1 MNCDNRKGISR
12 RDFLCRGVLIGGAVT
27 LGSPVINLAGCGSDD
42 DGGPAA
48 EADLRNGSDSGA
60 VLMGLYP
67 SSQIPDA
74 EQAVR
79 LACAELDW
87 SWLTPGD
94 TVFVKLACNSGNSHP
109 AVTSPAAVRTVC
121 SEILERGAGRVF
133 AGDQAGVESVRLTAE
148 MGQVGSTRELMEGN
162 GLLEAIV
169 QAGAEPHFFDE
180 QGYEDGYVEAT
191 LDFGAPQWSEPPRI
205 ARIVTEVDHIVMLP
219 RLSSHAITGC
229 TLGHKCAVGW
239 LRDDYRYLLHFN
251 GGAIHQLYTEVNY
264 CREIRNRLRLTLT
277 LAEQVLL
284 DRGPD
289 AGTIAEADPR
299 IVLASK
305 HLSNHDAVGVAAMAF
320 IDDLTPAAPWPP
332 FRYSENADLGNQM
345 LIRVLIPVKYGAPW
359 GDRDMADYTLVEY
372 SDYQQGIASDP
383 ALTRAYEIL
392 GGVPST
398 IPVRWVGEEP
408 SSEFRSFLEGH
419 NGGIFNPNG

>member
-1 MNCDNRKGISR
+1 MNRHRRKGISR
-12 RDFLCRGVLIGGAVT
+12 RDFLRRGVLIGGAMT

-42 DGGPAA
+42 DGDPAGG
-48 EADLRNGSDSGA
+48 ADVHNGADSGA

-87 SWLTPGD
+87 SWLKPGD
-94 TVFVKLACNSGNSHP
+94 TVFVKLACNSGNPHP
-109 AVTSPAAVRTVC
+109 AVTSPAAVRAVC

-148 MGQVGSTRELMEGN
+148 MGQVGSTRELMAGN

-169 QAGAEPHFFDE
+169 EAGAEPHFFDE

-191 LDFGAPQWSEPPRI
+191 LDFGAPRWSEPPRI

-239 LRDDYRYLLHFN
+239 LRDDSRYLLHFN
-251 GGAIHQLYTEVNY
+251 GASIHQLYTEVNY

-299 IVLASK
+299 IVLASN
-305 HLSNHDAVGVAAMAF
+305 HLSNHDAVGVAAMVF
-320 IDDLTPAAPWPP
+320 IDNLTPSPP
-332 FRYSENADLGNQM
+332 FRYGENADRFNQM

-359 GDRDMADYTLVEY
+359 GDLDMADYTSVEY

-383 ALTRAYEIL
+383 ALTRAYQIL
-392 GGVPST
+392 GGVPNT